1 MKDNITLITLL
12 VLCSTVVF
20 TLVQVFFSLA
30 ENIKTKINVILVSQ
44 TQFPVQKWQNS
55 DIWNKY
61 RKWFEHGKNWWE
73 EWCWT
78 KLNQLEILKWISLV
92 IYGG

>member
-44 TQFPVQKWQNS
+44 TVSFQCKNDKIV
-55 DIWNKY
+55 I
-61 RKWFEHGKNWWE
+61 FETNIENDLNMEKIDGKNDVE
-73 EWCWT
+73 Q
-78 KLNQLEILKWISLV
+78 N
-92 IYGG
+92 